1 MLVPDIND
9 DGVVV
14 ARGIAT
20 VVNRSE
26 DDHYEVLA
34 VVLNVLHLLLDVPCV
49 ELWDIVYFVPEED
62 IALLLRYSKHILCN
76 MVLEL
81 SQVTIA
87 FGVLFQEGRVW
98 IGILEWLDVV
108 LCQGVVVALCSNH
121 FMIPT
126 KITTGVLCQAGSNLL
141 QCTYRLF
148 CHQSRTTIHT
158 NRSSLW

>member
-14 ARGIAT
+14 ARGIAA
-20 VVNRSE
+20 VINHYE

-34 VVLNVLHLLLDVPCV
+34 VVLNALHLLLDVPCV

-62 IALLLRYSKHILCN
+62 VALLLRYSKCILCN
-76 MVLEL
+76 MLLEL
-81 SQVTIA
+81 LQVTIA
-87 FGVLFQEGRVW
+87 VGVLFQEGRVW

-108 LCQGVVVALCSNH
+108 LCQGVVVALCSSH

-126 KITTGVLCQAGSNLL
+126 KITAGVLCQVGSGLL

-148 CHQSRTTIHT
+148 CHQSRTTIHR
-158 NRSSLW
+158 NRSSL

>member
-14 ARGIAT
+14 ARGIAA
-20 VVNRSE
+20 VVNRSK

-49 ELWDIVYFVPEED
+49 ELWDIVYFVSEKD
-62 IALLLRYSKHILCN
+62 IALLLRYSKRILCN

-81 SQVTIA
+81 PQVTIA

-98 IGILEWLDVV
+98 IGILEGLNVV
-108 LCQGVVVALCSNH
+108 LCQEVVVAMCSSH
-121 FMIPT
+121 FVIPT
-126 KITTGVLCQAGSNLL
+126 KIIARVLCQAGSGLL

-148 CHQSRTTIHT
+148 YHQSRTTIHR
-158 NRSSLW
+158 NRSS